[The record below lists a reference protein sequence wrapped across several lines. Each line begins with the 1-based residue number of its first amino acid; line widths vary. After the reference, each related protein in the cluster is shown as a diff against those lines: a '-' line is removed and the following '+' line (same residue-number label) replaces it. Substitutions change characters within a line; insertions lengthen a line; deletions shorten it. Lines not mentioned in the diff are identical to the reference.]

1 MADLKYSRLLVKF
14 SGESVAGDEG
24 IGIDPKILDSM
35 AVSIKLCKE
44 LGAEIGIVIGGGN
57 LFRGERLSQSGMD
70 RVAGDHMGMLATVM
84 NGIALRDSLERAN
97 VKTRV
102 MSALSISGLVEHFDR
117 RRAIQLLKDGYVV
130 IFTAGTGNP
139 FFTTDT
145 AGCLRAVETQS
156 DIMLKATRVDGVYSA
171 DPEKDPNAKF
181 YKNISFEEAIS
192 KNLRIMDGTAETNE
206 RMQKCMDSLSNQFN
220 KIRTGR
226 ANPSILDSVKV
237 DYYGN
242 QTPINQTAN
251 ISVEENRTLVIS
263 PWDKTLMPEIEKAI
277 ISSDLGL
284 NPSSSGDL
292 IRITMPALTE
302 ETRQDYIK
310 QARTEAENARISIRS
325 VRRDSNQTARDL
337 NTKSEL
343 SDDELRD
350 LEVEIQEITDKF
362 ISMIDDQLKHKEDDL
377 IQI

>member
-1 MADLKYSRLLVKF
+1 MDWTAMSLPKLVPLSREDISRTAKKF
-14 SGESVAGDEG
+14 
-24 IGIDPKILDSM
+24 K
-35 AVSIKLCKE
+35 
-44 LGAEIGIVIGGGN
+44 
-57 LFRGERLSQSGMD
+57 
-70 RVAGDHMGMLATVM
+70 
-84 NGIALRDSLERAN
+84 LERASIHGWHP
-97 VKTRV
+97 RHFGLQCGGARG
-102 MSALSISGLVEHFDR
+102 ALATIMN
-117 RRAIQLLKDGYVV
+117 IIKDE
-130 IFTAGTGNP
+130 
-139 FFTTDT
+139 TT
-145 AGCLRAVETQS
+145 
-156 DIMLKATRVDGVYSA
+156 
-171 DPEKDPNAKF
+171 
-181 YKNISFEEAIS
+181 
-192 KNLRIMDGTAETNE
+192 E
-206 RMQKCMDSLSNQFN
+206 RMQKCMDSLSNQFS

-325 VRRDSNQTARDL
+325 VRRDSNQSARDL

-350 LEVEIQEITDKF
+350 LEVEVQEITDKF

>member
-1 MADLKYSRLLVKF
+1 MEEINL
-14 SGESVAGDEG
+14 
-24 IGIDPKILDSM
+24 ILEDSKQAM
-35 AVSIKLCKE
+35 EKSIIHLNLE
-44 LGAEIGIVIGGGN
+44 LG
-57 LFRGERLSQSGMD
+57 
-70 RVAGDHMGMLATVM
+70 
-84 NGIALRDSLERAN
+84 
-97 VKTRV
+97 
-102 MSALSISGLVEHFDR
+102 
-117 RRAIQLLKDGYVV
+117 
-130 IFTAGTGNP
+130 
-139 FFTTDT
+139 
-145 AGCLRAVETQS
+145 
-156 DIMLKATRVDGVYSA
+156 
-171 DPEKDPNAKF
+171 
-181 YKNISFEEAIS
+181 
-192 KNLRIMDGTAETNE
+192 
-206 RMQKCMDSLSNQFN
+206 
-220 KIRTGR
+220 KIRAGR

-277 ISSDLGL
+277 ISSDLGF

-325 VRRDSNQTARDL
+325 VRRDSNQSARDL
-337 NTKSEL
+337 NLNNEL

-362 ISMIDDQLKHKEDDL
+362 ISMIDEQLKHKEDDL

>member
-1 MADLKYSRLLVKF
+1 MNTIK
-14 SGESVAGDEG
+14 DE
-24 IGIDPKILDSM
+24 
-35 AVSIKLCKE
+35 
-44 LGAEIGIVIGGGN
+44 
-57 LFRGERLSQSGMD
+57 
-70 RVAGDHMGMLATVM
+70 
-84 NGIALRDSLERAN
+84 
-97 VKTRV
+97 
-102 MSALSISGLVEHFDR
+102 
-117 RRAIQLLKDGYVV
+117 
-130 IFTAGTGNP
+130 
-139 FFTTDT
+139 TTD
-145 AGCLRAVETQS
+145 
-156 DIMLKATRVDGVYSA
+156 
-171 DPEKDPNAKF
+171 
-181 YKNISFEEAIS
+181 
-192 KNLRIMDGTAETNE
+192 
-206 RMQKCMDSLSNQFN
+206 RMEKCMDSLSNQFN

-302 ETRQDYIK
+302 EPRQDYIK

-325 VRRDSNQTARDL
+325 VRRDSNQSARDL

>member
-1 MADLKYSRLLVKF
+1 
-14 SGESVAGDEG
+14 
-24 IGIDPKILDSM
+24 
-35 AVSIKLCKE
+35 
-44 LGAEIGIVIGGGN
+44 
-57 LFRGERLSQSGMD
+57 
-70 RVAGDHMGMLATVM
+70 M
-84 NGIALRDSLERAN
+84 N
-97 VKTRV
+97 
-102 MSALSISGLVEHFDR
+102 M
-117 RRAIQLLKDGYVV
+117 LKDE
-130 IFTAGTGNP
+130 
-139 FFTTDT
+139 TT
-145 AGCLRAVETQS
+145 Q
-156 DIMLKATRVDGVYSA
+156 
-171 DPEKDPNAKF
+171 
-181 YKNISFEEAIS
+181 
-192 KNLRIMDGTAETNE
+192 
-206 RMQKCMDSLSNQFN
+206 RMQKCMDSLSNQFK

-292 IRITMPALTE
+292 IRITMPVLTE

-325 VRRDSNQTARDL
+325 VRRDSNQSARDL
-337 NTKSEL
+337 NSNNEL

-350 LEVEIQEITDKF
+350 LEVEIQEVTDKF
-362 ISMIDDQLKHKEDDL
+362 ISMIDEQLKHKEDDL

>member
-1 MADLKYSRLLVKF
+1 MNTIK
-14 SGESVAGDEG
+14 DE
-24 IGIDPKILDSM
+24 
-35 AVSIKLCKE
+35 
-44 LGAEIGIVIGGGN
+44 
-57 LFRGERLSQSGMD
+57 
-70 RVAGDHMGMLATVM
+70 
-84 NGIALRDSLERAN
+84 
-97 VKTRV
+97 
-102 MSALSISGLVEHFDR
+102 
-117 RRAIQLLKDGYVV
+117 
-130 IFTAGTGNP
+130 
-139 FFTTDT
+139 TT
-145 AGCLRAVETQS
+145 
-156 DIMLKATRVDGVYSA
+156 
-171 DPEKDPNAKF
+171 
-181 YKNISFEEAIS
+181 
-192 KNLRIMDGTAETNE
+192 E

-263 PWDKTLMPEIEKAI
+263 PWDKALMPEIEKAI

-292 IRITMPALTE
+292 IRITMPSLTE

-325 VRRDSNQTARDL
+325 VRRDSNQSARDL

-350 LEVEIQEITDKF
+350 LEAEIQEITDKF
-362 ISMIDDQLKHKEDDL
+362 ISTIDEQLKHKEDDL

>member
-1 MADLKYSRLLVKF
+1 MNTIK
-14 SGESVAGDEG
+14 DE
-24 IGIDPKILDSM
+24 
-35 AVSIKLCKE
+35 
-44 LGAEIGIVIGGGN
+44 
-57 LFRGERLSQSGMD
+57 
-70 RVAGDHMGMLATVM
+70 
-84 NGIALRDSLERAN
+84 
-97 VKTRV
+97 
-102 MSALSISGLVEHFDR
+102 
-117 RRAIQLLKDGYVV
+117 
-130 IFTAGTGNP
+130 
-139 FFTTDT
+139 TT
-145 AGCLRAVETQS
+145 
-156 DIMLKATRVDGVYSA
+156 
-171 DPEKDPNAKF
+171 
-181 YKNISFEEAIS
+181 
-192 KNLRIMDGTAETNE
+192 E

-284 NPSSSGDL
+284 NPSSAGDL

-325 VRRDSNQTARDL
+325 VRRDSNQSARDL

>member
-1 MADLKYSRLLVKF
+1 
-14 SGESVAGDEG
+14 
-24 IGIDPKILDSM
+24 
-35 AVSIKLCKE
+35 
-44 LGAEIGIVIGGGN
+44 
-57 LFRGERLSQSGMD
+57 
-70 RVAGDHMGMLATVM
+70 M
-84 NGIALRDSLERAN
+84 N
-97 VKTRV
+97 
-102 MSALSISGLVEHFDR
+102 M
-117 RRAIQLLKDGYVV
+117 LKD
-130 IFTAGTGNP
+130 
-139 FFTTDT
+139 
-145 AGCLRAVETQS
+145 ETS
-156 DIMLKATRVDGVYSA
+156 
-171 DPEKDPNAKF
+171 
-181 YKNISFEEAIS
+181 
-192 KNLRIMDGTAETNE
+192 E

-277 ISSDLGL
+277 ISSDLGF
-284 NPSSSGDL
+284 NPSSSGDQ

-325 VRRDSNQTARDL
+325 VRRDSNQSARDL
-337 NTKSEL
+337 NLNNEL

-362 ISMIDDQLKHKEDDL
+362 ISMIDEQLKHKEDDL

>member
-1 MADLKYSRLLVKF
+1 MDNLIK
-14 SGESVAGDEG
+14 E
-24 IGIDPKILDSM
+24 
-35 AVSIKLCKE
+35 VSEK
-44 LGAEIGIVIGGGN
+44 
-57 LFRGERLSQSGMD
+57 MD
-70 RVAGDHMGMLATVM
+70 K
-84 NGIALRDSLERAN
+84 SL
-97 VKTRV
+97 
-102 MSALSISGLVEHFDR
+102 SAL
-117 RRAIQLLKDGYVV
+117 K
-130 IFTAGTGNP
+130 
-139 FFTTDT
+139 
-145 AGCLRAVETQS
+145 
-156 DIMLKATRVDGVYSA
+156 
-171 DPEKDPNAKF
+171 NA
-181 YKNISFEEAIS
+181 
-192 KNLRIMDGTAETNE
+192 
-206 RMQKCMDSLSNQFN
+206 FN

-226 ANPSILDSVKV
+226 ANPALLDDIKV

-242 QTPINQTAN
+242 LTPINQTSN

-325 VRRDSNQTARDL
+325 VRRDSNQSARDL

>member
-1 MADLKYSRLLVKF
+1 MKTIK
-14 SGESVAGDEG
+14 DE
-24 IGIDPKILDSM
+24 
-35 AVSIKLCKE
+35 
-44 LGAEIGIVIGGGN
+44 
-57 LFRGERLSQSGMD
+57 
-70 RVAGDHMGMLATVM
+70 
-84 NGIALRDSLERAN
+84 
-97 VKTRV
+97 
-102 MSALSISGLVEHFDR
+102 
-117 RRAIQLLKDGYVV
+117 
-130 IFTAGTGNP
+130 
-139 FFTTDT
+139 TT
-145 AGCLRAVETQS
+145 
-156 DIMLKATRVDGVYSA
+156 K
-171 DPEKDPNAKF
+171 
-181 YKNISFEEAIS
+181 
-192 KNLRIMDGTAETNE
+192 

-292 IRITMPALTE
+292 IRITMPTLTE

-325 VRRDSNQTARDL
+325 VRRDSNQSARDL

>member
-1 MADLKYSRLLVKF
+1 MNKIK
-14 SGESVAGDEG
+14 DE
-24 IGIDPKILDSM
+24 
-35 AVSIKLCKE
+35 
-44 LGAEIGIVIGGGN
+44 
-57 LFRGERLSQSGMD
+57 
-70 RVAGDHMGMLATVM
+70 
-84 NGIALRDSLERAN
+84 
-97 VKTRV
+97 
-102 MSALSISGLVEHFDR
+102 
-117 RRAIQLLKDGYVV
+117 
-130 IFTAGTGNP
+130 
-139 FFTTDT
+139 TT
-145 AGCLRAVETQS
+145 
-156 DIMLKATRVDGVYSA
+156 
-171 DPEKDPNAKF
+171 
-181 YKNISFEEAIS
+181 
-192 KNLRIMDGTAETNE
+192 E

-263 PWDKTLMPEIEKAI
+263 PWDKALMPEIEKAI

-292 IRITMPALTE
+292 IRITMPSLTE

-325 VRRDSNQTARDL
+325 VRRDSNQSARDL

-350 LEVEIQEITDKF
+350 LEAEIQEITDKF
-362 ISMIDDQLKHKEDDL
+362 ISTIDEQLKHKEDDL

>member
-1 MADLKYSRLLVKF
+1 
-14 SGESVAGDEG
+14 
-24 IGIDPKILDSM
+24 
-35 AVSIKLCKE
+35 
-44 LGAEIGIVIGGGN
+44 
-57 LFRGERLSQSGMD
+57 
-70 RVAGDHMGMLATVM
+70 M
-84 NGIALRDSLERAN
+84 NI
-97 VKTRV
+97 
-102 MSALSISGLVEHFDR
+102 
-117 RRAIQLLKDGYVV
+117 LKD
-130 IFTAGTGNP
+130 
-139 FFTTDT
+139 
-145 AGCLRAVETQS
+145 ETSQ
-156 DIMLKATRVDGVYSA
+156 
-171 DPEKDPNAKF
+171 
-181 YKNISFEEAIS
+181 
-192 KNLRIMDGTAETNE
+192 

-302 ETRQDYIK
+302 ENRQDYIK

-325 VRRDSNQTARDL
+325 VRRDSNQSARDL
-337 NTKSEL
+337 NLNNEL

-362 ISMIDDQLKHKEDDL
+362 ISMIDEQLKHKEDDL

>member
-1 MADLKYSRLLVKF
+1 MNTIK
-14 SGESVAGDEG
+14 DE
-24 IGIDPKILDSM
+24 
-35 AVSIKLCKE
+35 
-44 LGAEIGIVIGGGN
+44 
-57 LFRGERLSQSGMD
+57 
-70 RVAGDHMGMLATVM
+70 
-84 NGIALRDSLERAN
+84 
-97 VKTRV
+97 
-102 MSALSISGLVEHFDR
+102 
-117 RRAIQLLKDGYVV
+117 
-130 IFTAGTGNP
+130 
-139 FFTTDT
+139 TT
-145 AGCLRAVETQS
+145 
-156 DIMLKATRVDGVYSA
+156 
-171 DPEKDPNAKF
+171 
-181 YKNISFEEAIS
+181 
-192 KNLRIMDGTAETNE
+192 E

-292 IRITMPALTE
+292 IRITMPTLTE

>member
-1 MADLKYSRLLVKF
+1 M
-14 SGESVAGDEG
+14 
-24 IGIDPKILDSM
+24 
-35 AVSIKLCKE
+35 
-44 LGAEIGIVIGGGN
+44 
-57 LFRGERLSQSGMD
+57 
-70 RVAGDHMGMLATVM
+70 
-84 NGIALRDSLERAN
+84 
-97 VKTRV
+97 
-102 MSALSISGLVEHFDR
+102 
-117 RRAIQLLKDGYVV
+117 LKDE
-130 IFTAGTGNP
+130 
-139 FFTTDT
+139 TT
-145 AGCLRAVETQS
+145 Q
-156 DIMLKATRVDGVYSA
+156 
-171 DPEKDPNAKF
+171 
-181 YKNISFEEAIS
+181 
-192 KNLRIMDGTAETNE
+192 

-292 IRITMPALTE
+292 IRITMPVLTE

-325 VRRDSNQTARDL
+325 VRRDSNQSARDL
-337 NTKSEL
+337 NSNNEL

-362 ISMIDDQLKHKEDDL
+362 ISMIDEQLKHKEDDL

>member
-1 MADLKYSRLLVKF
+1 MMNTIK
-14 SGESVAGDEG
+14 DE
-24 IGIDPKILDSM
+24 
-35 AVSIKLCKE
+35 
-44 LGAEIGIVIGGGN
+44 
-57 LFRGERLSQSGMD
+57 
-70 RVAGDHMGMLATVM
+70 
-84 NGIALRDSLERAN
+84 
-97 VKTRV
+97 
-102 MSALSISGLVEHFDR
+102 
-117 RRAIQLLKDGYVV
+117 
-130 IFTAGTGNP
+130 
-139 FFTTDT
+139 TT
-145 AGCLRAVETQS
+145 
-156 DIMLKATRVDGVYSA
+156 
-171 DPEKDPNAKF
+171 
-181 YKNISFEEAIS
+181 
-192 KNLRIMDGTAETNE
+192 E

-292 IRITMPALTE
+292 IRITMPTLTE